1 MDEIQRFTKIQEQTK
16 KASES
21 KIRLEER
28 YKNEREKLEAL
39 IKEITAKGYDPA
51 KLAETK
57 TTKETEL
64 NLALEALEKE
74 LKEITESLSAIESAT
89 TNV

>member
-1 MDEIQRFTKIQEQTK
+1 MDEVQRFTAIKEKTA

-28 YKNEREKLEAL
+28 YKNEREKLEAM
-39 IKEITAKGYDPA
+39 IKEIQAKGYDPA

-57 TTKETEL
+57 NAK
-64 NLALEALEKE
+64 ALELKGVLDALEKDVEE
-74 LKEITESLSAIESAT
+74 LLLKLSTIETAT
-89 TNV
+89 SV

>member
-1 MDEIQRFTKIQEQTK
+1 MDEIQRFTIIKEKTI

-39 IKEITAKGYDPA
+39 IKDIQAKGYDPA

-57 TTKETEL
+57 NAKVLEL
-64 NLALEALEKE
+64 KGILDTIEKE
-74 LKEITESLSAIESAT
+74 VEELTQKLNAIEVAT
-89 TNV
+89 TA

>member
-1 MDEIQRFTKIQEQTK
+1 MDEIQRFTAIKEK
-16 KASES
+16 VAKASEI

-39 IKEITAKGYDPA
+39 IKDIQAKGYDPT
-51 KLAETK
+51 KLADTK
-57 TTKETEL
+57 NAKTAELKGIIDTLETEIQDL
-64 NLALEALEKE
+64 FQK
-74 LKEITESLSAIESAT
+74 LSSIEGA

>member
-1 MDEIQRFTKIQEQTK
+1 MDEIQRFTVIKEKTA
-16 KASES
+16 KASEN

-39 IKEITAKGYDPA
+39 IREIQAKGYDPA

-57 TTKETEL
+57 NAKVQEL
-64 NLALEALEKE
+64 KGILDTYEKE
-74 LKEITESLSAIESAT
+74 VEDLTQKLNAIEIAT
-89 TNV
+89 TA

>member
-1 MDEIQRFTKIQEQTK
+1 MTEIERFAEIKEKAQ
-16 KASES
+16 KASET

-51 KLAETK
+51 KLADTK
-57 TTKETEL
+57 SAKEAEL
-64 NLALEALEKE
+64 NLALTTLEKE
-74 LKEITESLSAIESAT
+74 IKEITENLEAIESAT
-89 TNV
+89 TNA

>member
-1 MDEIQRFTKIQEQTK
+1 MDEVQRFAAIKEKTA

-39 IKEITAKGYDPA
+39 IKEIQAKGYDPS

-57 TTKETEL
+57 NAK
-64 NLALEALEKE
+64 ALELKGIMDVLEKDVEE
-74 LKEITESLSAIESAT
+74 LLQKLSAIETAT
-89 TNV
+89 TA

>member
-1 MDEIQRFTKIQEQTK
+1 MDEIQRFTAIKEKTV
-16 KASES
+16 KASEN

-39 IKEITAKGYDPA
+39 IKEIQAKGYDPA

-57 TTKETEL
+57 NAKTQEL
-64 NLALEALEKE
+64 KVILDTLEKE
-74 LKEITESLSAIESAT
+74 VEELLQKLNAIETAT
-89 TNV
+89 TV

>member
-1 MDEIQRFTKIQEQTK
+1 MDEIQRFTTLKEKTS
-16 KASES
+16 KALES

-39 IKEITAKGYDPA
+39 IKEITAKGYDPT
-51 KLAETK
+51 KLAEIK
-57 TTKETEL
+57 NAK
-64 NLALEALEKE
+64 AAE
-74 LKEITESLSAIESAT
+74 LKTVLDTLEIEVNELVEKLKAIEVS

>member
-1 MDEIQRFTKIQEQTK
+1 MDEIQRFTTIKEQTQ

-28 YKNEREKLEAL
+28 YKNEREKLELL
-39 IKEITAKGYDPA
+39 IKEITEKGYDPT

-57 TTKETEL
+57 AAKELEL
-64 NLALEALEKE
+64 NQVLEALEKE
-74 LKEITESLSAIESAT
+74 IKEITDNLTAIESAT
-89 TNV
+89 TNA

>member
-1 MDEIQRFTKIQEQTK
+1 MDEIQRFTAIKEKTA

-39 IKEITAKGYDPA
+39 IKDIQAKGYDPA

-57 TTKETEL
+57 NAKVLEL
-64 NLALEALEKE
+64 KGILDTIEKE
-74 LKEITESLSAIESAT
+74 VEELTQKLNAIEVAT
-89 TNV
+89 TA